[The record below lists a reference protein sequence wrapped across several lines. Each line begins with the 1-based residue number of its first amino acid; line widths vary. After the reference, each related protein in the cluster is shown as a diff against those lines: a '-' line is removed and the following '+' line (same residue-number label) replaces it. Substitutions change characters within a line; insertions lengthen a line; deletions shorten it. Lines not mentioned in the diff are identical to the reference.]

1 MATDQPYAWRS
12 ARSRNSQNS
21 TEEEMAARGRQPSFN
36 ARGQIRGYRTTPG
49 APLSPRDTLHGLGV
63 AGDVNSPDRAA
74 AWSAFFKPLAVAG
87 APVVP
92 PPVTPPQ
99 GDYMGAD
106 LSAIPAPATPQ
117 QNITSAIAGNSAW
130 MQKQGLPIPP
140 QPSVIPPAI
149 PTTPTTPSTF
159 NFISR
164 KYRGT
169 ASVSYGAPKAS
180 VSNPWGKPIP
190 FS

>member
-1 MATDQPYAWRS
+1 METGPYAWRS

-21 TEEEMAARGRQPSFN
+21 TEEEMAAHDRRPSFN
-36 ARGQIRGYRTTPG
+36 IRGQIRGFRSAPG
-49 APLSPRDTLHGLGV
+49 APLSPRDTMSKLGV
-63 AGDVNSPDRAA
+63 KEPLESPNHEF
-74 AWSAFFKPLAVAG
+74 AWSQFFKRDAQPG
-87 APVVP
+87 APVVT
-92 PPVTPPQ
+92 PPVTPPT
-99 GDYMGAD
+99 GDYMGSD
-106 LSAIPAPATPQ
+106 LSAIPLPATPQ

-140 QPSVIPPAI
+140 QPSVIP
-149 PTTPTTPSTF
+149 TVGVTPKPPILGG
-159 NFISR
+159 NFRSR
-164 KYRGT
+164 YGT